1 MRPIFLN
8 TSRSAGGISVEV
20 IVTGP
25 QPADIARQLPYAA
38 SLALNRS
45 ALEAAAVVR
54 RETAKNFRSKGRV
67 SQQFFD
73 QSFQVTQF
81 SNKSN
86 LQVAFGSSRALLEGR
101 SASLFDHEY
110 GAIRSA
116 SGPNAFPYIAQTGSS
131 LKPGANDLLPRWA
144 YPKALGLLTS
154 GYLAN
159 GREGG
164 ADRTP
169 ARRGSKRGRRAI
181 ENRKGFILRNQSGDP
196 VGIFRRVPL
205 AGQRVSPTR
214 EGGKKLTLAQ
224 RRRRGSGQSTLEL
237 LFATPKTITIK
248 PRLGFHRIAEHEL
261 INRIQSNF
269 EGMLAY
275 ATNDPRQARNAA
287 FAQADAGLISQ
298 FVRGA
303 RR

>member
-81 SNKSN
+81 SNKAN
-86 LQVAFGSSRALLEGR
+86 LQVEFGSSRALLQGR

-110 GAIRSA
+110 GTDRV
-116 SGPNAFPYIAQTGSS
+116 GTGRNKFPYIAQTGSS
-131 LKPGANDLLPRWA
+131 LKPGENDLLPRWA
-144 YPKALGLLTS
+144 YPKALGLIDRRGIAGETIS
-154 GYLAN
+154 
-159 GREGG
+159 G
-164 ADRTP
+164 ADRTGV
-169 ARRGSKRGRRAI
+169 RRGSKRGLRAK
-181 ENRKGFILRNQSGDP
+181 ENRKAFILRDTAGDP
-196 VGIFRRVPL
+196 VGIFRRIPL
-205 AGQRVSPTR
+205 AGARVSATR

-224 RRRRGSGQSTLEL
+224 RRKRGSGQSTLEL

-261 INRIQSNF
+261 IERIQANF